1 MATLFINV
9 AVFFSLRVFWFCFFG
24 FFFLHYFS
32 TNITKHHNYELQW
45 CTIIEEISVSDMRK
59 KAHKSLK
66 NLSHLSA
73 TLLNWCRLNWRLNY
87 HKKKETSRNELQGN
101 VLELSGNYL
110 VACKFSVRHSVLI
123 WSLFLTYLDLS
134 LPRVYYNSIDLYLKF
149 FALTKLFQK
158 VFTLFRRQFIC
169 TLTQLVVSS

>member
-24 FFFLHYFS
+24 FFLHYFP

-45 CTIIEEISVSDMRK
+45 CTIIGEISVSDMRK

-73 TLLNWCRLNWRLNY
+73 ALLN
-87 HKKKETSRNELQGN
+87 
-101 VLELSGNYL
+101 
-110 VACKFSVRHSVLI
+110 
-123 WSLFLTYLDLS
+123 
-134 LPRVYYNSIDLYLKF
+134 
-149 FALTKLFQK
+149 
-158 VFTLFRRQFIC
+158 
-169 TLTQLVVSS
+169 

>member
-9 AVFFSLRVFWFCFFG
+9 AVFFSLRVFLVLFFCL

-59 KAHKSLK
+59 KVHKSLK

-73 TLLNWCRLNWRLNY
+73 TLLN
-87 HKKKETSRNELQGN
+87 
-101 VLELSGNYL
+101 
-110 VACKFSVRHSVLI
+110 
-123 WSLFLTYLDLS
+123 
-134 LPRVYYNSIDLYLKF
+134 
-149 FALTKLFQK
+149 
-158 VFTLFRRQFIC
+158 
-169 TLTQLVVSS
+169 